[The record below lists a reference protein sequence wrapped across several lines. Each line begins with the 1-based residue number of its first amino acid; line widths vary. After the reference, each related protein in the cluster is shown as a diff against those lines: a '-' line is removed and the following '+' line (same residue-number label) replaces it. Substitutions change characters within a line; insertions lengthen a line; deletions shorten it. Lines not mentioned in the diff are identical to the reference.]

1 MSDKFFKPSAYGYK
15 IKGKHR
21 RLNCQSGG
29 AFTAIAEKL
38 IDIGYI
44 IYGVEYIHPQA
55 LYRRITSKTDL
66 KKLSGSKYIQADLS
80 CLNDIESD
88 LKFGNSVLFC
98 GPPCY
103 CMALLSFCKCKNIN
117 IEKLLTIEFLC
128 HGVPSPELFKFFIEH
143 TEKDLGIKIKD
154 YIFRD
159 KHINGWGGLFST
171 ICIRK
176 GLSFTSE
183 SWMNIFQTDKY
194 LRPSCYQCRFASH
207 NRISDIV
214 ISDFWNI
221 GNSSHGKFFDPLGV
235 SMIIF
240 NTEKSIHYKK
250 YFSSNG
256 TLIKVKL
263 SEIEQAPL
271 NHPAIYKCDS
281 YDIDCEDISFTANA
295 EKIINYYKK
304 PWIKLFCGLPITSDI
319 NFIKE
324 FYTFRFKRSPLFVI
338 FRKVFKFF
346 KL

>member
-15 IKGKHR
+15 IKCKHR

-55 LYRRITSKTDL
+55 LYRRITSKTNL
-66 KKLSGSKYIQADLS
+66 GKLSGSKYIQADLS

-88 LKFGNSVLFC
+88 LKAGNSVLFC
-98 GPPCY
+98 GSPCY
-103 CMALLSFCKCKNIN
+103 CMALLSFCKCKHIN
-117 IEKLLTIEFLC
+117 TEKLLTVEFLC

-143 TEKDLGIKIKD
+143 TERDLGIKIKD

-159 KHINGWGGLFST
+159 KHINGGGGLFST
-171 ICIRK
+171 IRVGN

-183 SWMNIFQTDKY
+183 SWMNIFNTDKY

-207 NRISDIV
+207 NRVSDII

-221 GNSSHGKFFDPLGV
+221 GNSHRIFSDPIGV

-240 NTEKSIHYKK
+240 NTPKGVHYKN
-250 YFSSNG
+250 YFSSSGN
-256 TLIKVKL
+256 LVKVKL
-263 SEIEQAPL
+263 SEVEQTAL
-271 NHPAIYKCDS
+271 NHPAIYKDDS
-281 YDIDCEDISFTANA
+281 YDIDWENVSFATNA

-304 PWIKLFCGLPITSDI
+304 PWVKLFYGLPLTSDI
-319 NFIKE
+319 NFVKE
-324 FYTFRFKRSPLFVI
+324 YYAFRFKKSTIFII
-338 FRKVFKFF
+338 FRQMFKFF